1 LLHPIHDVK
10 MARGNQRDLAR
21 AKNQKKMAEEQKKK
35 GSTDKD
41 GNKGMNLEAIKL
53 RDAEVM
59 RLKQLKAAEKK
70 QDGATASAK

>member
-1 LLHPIHDVK
+1 